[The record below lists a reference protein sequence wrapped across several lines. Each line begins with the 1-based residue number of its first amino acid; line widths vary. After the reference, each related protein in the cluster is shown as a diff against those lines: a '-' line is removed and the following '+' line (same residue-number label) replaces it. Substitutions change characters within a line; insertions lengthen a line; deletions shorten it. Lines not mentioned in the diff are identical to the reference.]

1 MFSLQ
6 DQNRALRGELGR
18 KIGKQVRIV
27 PELTFYLDTSID
39 YAEHIDELLKK

>member
-6 DQNRALRGELGR
+6 DQNKALRGELGH
-18 KIGKQVRIV
+18 KIGKQIRIV
-27 PELTFYLDTSID
+27 PELVFYLDTSID